1 MKLPDFNSTA
11 PSPQSARVRSL
22 EIGTYRIPARV
33 RMALRDGG
41 NNIDEALV
49 ISGPLYEKLVGPSER
64 DRLKEFEGVLLP
76 FGTGPFSGRSEM
88 ATLKAAVD
96 PNVHLSTSL
105 PISKVAWWDGIVPAL
120 QIGTS
125 KGLPVYCTRAYPDRK
140 RRAVENISASDSDLI
155 ILRSFEWS
163 ADFCFKEYLRDI
175 ADMLRGALFRSPSG
189 TLGVCRQV
197 ERILGESIDRKL
209 SMMMRE
215 PVDTNHP
222 ELKRIYT
229 FFQQEAQGRIAVLK
243 ASVAVITAAV
253 AALRWCVE
261 GIQDPRAQISEA
273 LNAARELSDNAPER
287 TELLRC
293 ARYLNSCPSTDRP
306 DPLPQSSDRD
316 NDWLHDL
323 IVACRYI
330 TEIKSIREHSS
341 HSHVRVFVIHYTG
354 TYAADG
360 FYRQSRRYFDSLNAS
375 VDWWTGEGDHEN
387 VAINVLARMWLS
399 DEIVLYV
406 PNTLAQYRGGPRPLD
421 IERDW
426 VVQEL
431 LYATAANKSISVIQA
446 EGISKATPSVHQDL
460 LDQLR
465 NFNWSAADSSLA
477 DGKLRLANRAF
488 AKYGPRLLGRLV
500 QEFGNPNPILH
511 HPTPENLIPE
521 DAQALLKGP
530 LACALKERFA
540 GTMRCLRSG
549 VTPDAWILV
558 QALYEFNGRQV
569 GAGRRFATAE
579 EIERTLANSRRTD
592 GSKFEAGWIR
602 RTIAKTLSKLHPI
615 ATQGRHPIVIE
626 GPRKSRKKTYAF
638 GLVRYVE
645 DFRRDYPQVVEMPT
659 FEEILKSIL
668 RERAGDFNDT
678 SSTYAIN

>member
-1 MKLPDFNSTA
+1 
-11 PSPQSARVRSL
+11 
-22 EIGTYRIPARV
+22 
-33 RMALRDGG
+33 
-41 NNIDEALV
+41 
-49 ISGPLYEKLVGPSER
+49 
-64 DRLKEFEGVLLP
+64 
-76 FGTGPFSGRSEM
+76 
-88 ATLKAAVD
+88 
-96 PNVHLSTSL
+96 
-105 PISKVAWWDGIVPAL
+105 
-120 QIGTS
+120 
-125 KGLPVYCTRAYPDRK
+125 
-140 RRAVENISASDSDLI
+140 
-155 ILRSFEWS
+155 
-163 ADFCFKEYLRDI
+163 
-175 ADMLRGALFRSPSG
+175 
-189 TLGVCRQV
+189 
-197 ERILGESIDRKL
+197 
-209 SMMMRE
+209 
-215 PVDTNHP
+215 
-222 ELKRIYT
+222 
-229 FFQQEAQGRIAVLK
+229 
-243 ASVAVITAAV
+243 
-253 AALRWCVE
+253 
-261 GIQDPRAQISEA
+261 
-273 LNAARELSDNAPER
+273 
-287 TELLRC
+287 
-293 ARYLNSCPSTDRP
+293 
-306 DPLPQSSDRD
+306 
-316 NDWLHDL
+316 
-323 IVACRYI
+323 
-330 TEIKSIREHSS
+330 
-341 HSHVRVFVIHYTG
+341 
-354 TYAADG
+354 
-360 FYRQSRRYFDSLNAS
+360 
-375 VDWWTGEGDHEN
+375 
-387 VAINVLARMWLS
+387 MWLS